1 MIQKVNDNLMH
12 IIQTVNNNP
21 LKYLTQ
27 LSTKFKRGDKKWC
40 LTVQQ
45 EIDVMLEIAAISR

>member
-1 MIQKVNDNLMH
+1 MIKKVNDNLMH
-12 IIQTVNNNP
+12 MIQTVNNNP